1 VLECDGPVGAG
12 MRWAGY
18 RAAITSL
25 SSDPATLSPSSS
37 ICRVHILHLLS
48 QSTPFGQALTLQID
62 PKIVRE
68 AYSLLRQ
75 SIIHVEQ
82 DDINFDEEDAA
93 AAALNS
99 TNGHTTQDEE
109 SQDAADIAAMEAAES
124 SYNAAT
130 SSAAQ
135 TNGNGA
141 TDDSLP
147 KRKMR
152 ITCTFSHL
160 LKEIG

>member
-1 VLECDGPVGAG
+1 
-12 MRWAGY
+12 M
-18 RAAITSL
+18 
-25 SSDPATLSPSSS
+25 
-37 ICRVHILHLLS
+37 
-48 QSTPFGQALTLQID
+48 LTFQID

-93 AAALNS
+93 AAALNG

-152 ITCTFSHL
+152 ITCMFPL
-160 LKEIG
+160 LRRQNLANGQITDIWKS

>member
-1 VLECDGPVGAG
+1 L
-12 MRWAGY
+12 
-18 RAAITSL
+18 
-25 SSDPATLSPSSS
+25 
-37 ICRVHILHLLS
+37 
-48 QSTPFGQALTLQID
+48 LTLQID

-93 AAALNS
+93 AAALNG

-135 TNGNGA
+135 INGNGA
-141 TDDSLP
+141 ADDSLP

-152 ITCTFSHL
+152 ITCMSPYSPERIWL
-160 LKEIG
+160 MGR

>member
-1 VLECDGPVGAG
+1 
-12 MRWAGY
+12 M
-18 RAAITSL
+18 
-25 SSDPATLSPSSS
+25 
-37 ICRVHILHLLS
+37 
-48 QSTPFGQALTLQID
+48 LTLQID

-93 AAALNS
+93 AAALNGA
-99 TNGHTTQDEE
+99 NGHTTQDEE

-152 ITCTFSHL
+152 ITCMFPCP
-160 LKEIG
+160 LKAFG